1 MTNISK
7 VVKGLWRLDYK
18 GTTRYITDN
27 FHESFYET
35 FMAQKGIE
43 KIFRNALLDDEE
55 KKSVIILLQT
65 IFKKH
70 AEEIENT
77 YIYLENIIPI
87 GEEILKRIKEVIST
101 RFPDSLACFYYCT
114 GMYIQE
120 HPEMIGLARSVLIDV
135 AKGTLNDDLASINYK
150 LSISLANIYMKI
162 KKYYE
167 EIYEEAVK
175 YGVLIEKYDA
185 ISFDSEYIKSIRVVE
200 SKPFIT
206 FKLRDYAFEYGI
218 QCGAFYHNCI
228 VRHRY
233 SEEPGVIHSYYK
245 CLVCRRSLFE
255 DIDKELVQELLNRQF
270 SNMNQTDLF
279 FFFTGDFQSY
289 ILSMISY
296 IYTRF
301 LMLLT
306 HRTHVIERLT
316 KEEIRRDMM
325 WGDMISDDDFKIC
338 YDSLL
343 LNKNFLSHFSVVE
356 GDVLIGKW
364 QWDVDVSIV
373 EIAKSTALD
382 SRTSKK
388 AGENADDFGKRIYE
402 KLVKGLLAD
411 SGWNVIQHSVKI
423 KDNKKI
429 ITDVDLLAYNNGV
442 VLLGQIK
449 VANCGRKRYDIWKT
463 RQIINNAVE
472 QIKKCMDKFK
482 DDNLMYSILKK
493 EKIVSDRTEIRE
505 IIPVVITSSSYF
517 IGMSTNSSVPIL
529 SWDMFCQVIRYVKE
543 NNEYKELSA
552 YFNNLESLYDFPI
565 SKEVEISVI
574 EQEEYRIEYEEYE
587 EMFWEQYE

>member
-1 MTNISK
+1 MNNISK
-7 VVKGLWRLDYK
+7 IVKGLWGLDYK
-18 GTTRYITDN
+18 DTTRYITDN
-27 FHESFYET
+27 FDESFFET

-43 KIFRNALLDDEE
+43 KIYRNALLGDEE
-55 KKSVIILLQT
+55 KRAVIILLQT
-65 IFKKH
+65 TLKNH

-77 YIYLENIIPI
+77 YIFLENIIPI
-87 GEEILKRIKEVIST
+87 GEKILKRIKEVIST

-114 GMYIQE
+114 GMYVQE
-120 HPEMIGLARSVLIDV
+120 HPEMIGVARSVLIDV
-135 AKGTLNDDLASINYK
+135 AKESLNDDLASINYK
-150 LSISLANIYMKI
+150 LSISLANIYLKT
-162 KKYYE
+162 KKYYK

-185 ISFDSEYIKSIRVVE
+185 ISFDSEYIKSIGVAE
-200 SKPFIT
+200 LKPFIT
-206 FKLRDYAFEYGI
+206 FKLRDYDFEYGI

-228 VRHRY
+228 VRQRY
-233 SEEPGVIHSYYK
+233 SEKPGVIHSYYK
-245 CLVCRRSLFE
+245 CLVCRCSLFE

-270 SNMNQTDLF
+270 YNMNQTDLF

-296 IYTRF
+296 IYTKF

-306 HRTHVIERLT
+306 HPTHMIERIT
-316 KEEIRRDMM
+316 KEEIRRGMM
-325 WGDMISDDDFKIC
+325 WGDTIGDDDFELC

-343 LNKNFLSHFSVVE
+343 LNKKFLSHFSVVE

-388 AGENADDFGKRIYE
+388 AGENADKFGKRIYE

-411 SGWNVIQHSVKI
+411 SGWKVIQHSVKI
-423 KDNKKI
+423 KDNKRI
-429 ITDVDLLAYNNGV
+429 ITDVDLLAYNDGV

-463 RQIINNAVE
+463 KQIINNAVE
-472 QIKKCMDKFK
+472 QIKKCMEQFE

-493 EKIVSDRTEIRE
+493 EKIVSVRTEIRK

-529 SWDMFCQVIRYVKE
+529 SLDMFCQVIHYVKE
-543 NNEYKELSA
+543 NNEYKELST

-565 SKEVEISVI
+565 LKGAEISVI

-587 EMFWEQYE
+587 ETFWEQYE